1 MLRFLVSL
9 ATYNERENLPLI
21 TKEIF
26 EFAPDVD
33 ILVID
38 DNSPDGTGDWVAE
51 QMKTEP
57 RLKLLRRS
65 GKLGL
70 GTATLAAMHYA
81 VENHYD
87 FLLNMDADLS
97 HPPRY
102 LPAIRAKA
110 EGNNNDHGFDVVIG
124 SRYVQ
129 GGGVEGWPFYRQL
142 MSRCINLYAKFFL
155 GLKTKD
161 NSGAFRCYRV
171 ELLKK
176 LDVTKIISKGYSFQ
190 EEILYRLKKL
200 NATFVEVPIIF
211 VDRRFGSSKINR
223 KETLNA
229 LWILFRIGIFGR

>member
-1 MLRFLVSL
+1 MSHFLISL

-21 TKEIF
+21 TREIF
-26 EFAPDVD
+26 EIAPDVD

-51 QMKTEP
+51 QVKREP

-70 GTATLAAMHYA
+70 GTATLAAMKYA
-81 VENHYD
+81 IENQYD

-102 LPAIRAKA
+102 LSAIRSKA
-110 EGNNNDHGFDVVIG
+110 EEKDKKFDVVIG
-124 SRYVQ
+124 SRYIL
-129 GGGVEGWPFYRQL
+129 GGGVEGWPWYRQL
-142 MSRCINLYAKFFL
+142 MSRCINLYAKIFL

-171 ELLKK
+171 DLLKK
-176 LDVTKIISKGYSFQ
+176 LDETKIISKGYSFQ

-200 NATFVEVPIIF
+200 GATFAEVPIIF
-211 VDRRFGSSKINR
+211 VDRRFGSSKINQ

-229 LWILFRIGIFGR
+229 LWILFRIGIFGK

>member
-1 MLRFLVSL
+1 MSHFLVSL

-26 EFAPDVD
+26 EYAPDVD

-38 DNSPDGTGDWVAE
+38 DNSPDGTGNWVAE
-51 QMKTEP
+51 QMQTEP
-57 RLKLLRRS
+57 RLKLLRRP

-70 GTATLAAMHYA
+70 GTATLAAMKYA

-102 LPAIRAKA
+102 LPAIRDKA
-110 EGNNNDHGFDVVIG
+110 TEGEQGFDVVIG

-142 MSRCINLYAKFFL
+142 MSRCINLYAKIFL

-176 LDVTKIISKGYSFQ
+176 LDETKIISKGYSFQ

-200 NATFVEVPIIF
+200 NATFAEVPIVF
-211 VDRRFGSSKINR
+211 VDRRFGSSKINQ

>member
-1 MLRFLVSL
+1 MSHFLISL

-26 EFAPDVD
+26 EIAPDVD
-33 ILVID
+33 LLVID

-51 QMKTEP
+51 QMQTEP

-70 GTATLAAMHYA
+70 GTATLAAMKYTI
-81 VENHYD
+81 ENQYD

-102 LPAIRAKA
+102 IPAIRSKA
-110 EGNNNDHGFDVVIG
+110 EEGENGFDVVIG
-124 SRYVQ
+124 SRYVR
-129 GGGVEGWPFYRQL
+129 GGGVEGWSWYRQL
-142 MSRCINLYAKFFL
+142 MSRCINLYAKIFL

-176 LDVTKIISKGYSFQ
+176 LDETKIVSEGYSFQ

-200 NATFVEVPIIF
+200 GATFAEVPIIF
-211 VDRRFGSSKINR
+211 VDRRFGSSKINL

-229 LWILFRIGIFGR
+229 LWILFRIGIFG

>member
-1 MLRFLVSL
+1 MSRYLISL

-33 ILVID
+33 ILVVD

-51 QMKTEP
+51 QMISEP

-70 GTATLAAMHYA
+70 GTATLAAMNYA
-81 VENHYD
+81 IESDYD

-97 HPPRY
+97 HPPKY
-102 LPAIRAKA
+102 LPAIREKTE
-110 EGNNNDHGFDVVIG
+110 EGTGYDVVIG
-124 SRYVQ
+124 SRYVP
-129 GGGVEGWPFYRQL
+129 GGGVEGWPFYRRF
-142 MSRCINLYAKFFL
+142 MSRGINLYAKIFL

-176 LDVTKIISKGYSFQ
+176 LDQSSIISKGYSFQ
-190 EEILYRLKKL
+190 EEILYRLRKL
-200 NATFVEVPIIF
+200 GATFAEVPIIF
-211 VDRRFGSSKINR
+211 VDRRFGSSKINK
-223 KETLNA
+223 KETVTA
-229 LWILFRIGIFGR
+229 LWLLFRIGIFGR